1 MSVGQKLK
9 LLRGEKPQGEVAD
22 ALGISKSALSMYE
35 NDARVPRDEIKVRI
49 AHYFN
54 ESVDTIFYAS
64 AVHETCTMR

>member
-9 LLRGEKPQGEVAD
+9 SLRGEKPQSEIAD

-49 AHYFN
+49 ANYFN

-64 AVHETCTMR
+64 TVHETCTVR